1 MEPLHKLT
9 PKQKL
14 WIEARLANPKMSI
27 AELSAQ
33 IGLSKNTI
41 YDWKDA
47 APWVQEEID
56 RRLKVQWADAAA
68 AAQEQMIKLSNEG
81 NFNATKYILDSN
93 GYMAPQKVELNTT
106 ADITINLTD
115 EN

>member
-1 MEPLHKLT
+1 
-9 PKQKL
+9 
-14 WIEARLANPKMSI
+14 
-27 AELSAQ
+27 
-33 IGLSKNTI
+33 
-41 YDWKDA
+41 
-47 APWVQEEID
+47 
-56 RRLKVQWADAAA
+56 
-68 AAQEQMIKLSNEG
+68 MIKLSNDG

>member
-1 MEPLHKLT
+1 MGLT
-9 PKQKL
+9 AKQKL
-14 WIEARLANPKMSI
+14 YIEARLANPSAKISEL
-27 AELSAQ
+27 AEQL
-33 IGLSKNTI
+33 GLATSTI
-41 YDWKDA
+41 YNWKRDC
-47 APWVQEEID
+47 PWVQETID
-56 RRLKVQWADAAA
+56 ARLKAQWAEAAA

-106 ADITINLTD
+106 AEVTINLTD